1 MYSTENN
8 SKKAK
13 IDNYLYLCQEVKDK
27 YFSKLNEE
35 GPNQNVH

>member
-13 IDNYLYLCQEVKDK
+13 VNSYLCLLPEIKAK
-27 YFSKLNEE
+27 YFIKLNDQ
-35 GPNQNVH
+35 GVI